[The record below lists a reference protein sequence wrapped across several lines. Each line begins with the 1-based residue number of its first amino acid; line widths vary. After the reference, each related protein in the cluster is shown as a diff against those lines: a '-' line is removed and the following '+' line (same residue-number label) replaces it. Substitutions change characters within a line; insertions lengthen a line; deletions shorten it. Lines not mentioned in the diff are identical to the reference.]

1 MLSTTISS
9 EAKLFGDFVP
19 YKIAKRIQETIHFS
33 TKLDCLDPELNIDV
47 QSKELL
53 QGPLFSYDYESI
65 KVTREYKIET
75 LKKILKDAV
84 DLKYRISLSKGMRM
98 VWETIIMM
106 GTMVALIAKANVFS
120 LFYLMFVI
128 RYMFN

>member
-1 MLSTTISS
+1 MSTSLAYES
-9 EAKLFGDFVP
+9 KLFGDFVP

-33 TKLDCLDPELNIDV
+33 TRLDCLDPDLNIDV

-65 KVTREYKIET
+65 KVTREFKIGQ

-84 DLKYRISLSKGMRM
+84 DLKYRISLSKGLRM
-98 VWETIIMM
+98 AYECIIMM
-106 GTMVALIAKANVFS
+106 LIMIALIAKANIFS
-120 LFYLMFVI
+120 LFYLTFVI
-128 RYMFN
+128 RYMME